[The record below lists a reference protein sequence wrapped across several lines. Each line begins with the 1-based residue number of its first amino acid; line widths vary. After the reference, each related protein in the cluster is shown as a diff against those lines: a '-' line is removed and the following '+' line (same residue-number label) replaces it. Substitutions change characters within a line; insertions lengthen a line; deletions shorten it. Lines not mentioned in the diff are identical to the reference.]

1 MAWTPRRTDSSG
13 KGSAAG
19 VPSPAPRRRRASAA
33 RDAAA
38 TNIPSNPALPPSTG
52 ARPPGGLN
60 NQAGYG
66 RDDRPRDIKVRL
78 GKRWSEIVRNI
89 KAGEYTWAEFVEG
102 LDPEEL
108 ARGQLKGANGTFTG
122 RPPSMVPREFL
133 LACQR
138 EMKARFEVLFSK
150 EVLGIAE
157 QYLAMAQ
164 SPTLKE
170 ETKAKM
176 LQYAMERVFGGIPKD
191 ITIKQEAPW
200 EQMVVNVMGE
210 DTDREVADHLARR
223 YAGYAERM
231 GADAET
237 EET

>member
-1 MAWTPRRTDSSG
+1 MAWTPKRG
-13 KGSAAG
+13 AQGSAAG
-19 VPSPAPRRRRASAA
+19 SPTSPAPRRRRASAA
-33 RDAAA
+33 KDAAA
-38 TNIPSNPALPPSTG
+38 TNIPDTPALPPSTG
-52 ARPPGGLN
+52 ARPSGGKN
-60 NQAGYG
+60 NQAGFG
-66 RDDRPRDIKVRL
+66 RDERPRDIKVRL
-78 GKRWSEIVRNI
+78 GKRWSEIVGAI
-89 KAGEYTWAEFVEG
+89 KAGEYTWADFVEG

-108 ARGQLKGANGTFTG
+108 ARGQLKSAAGTFSG

-191 ITIKQEAPW
+191 IILKQEAPW
-200 EQMVVNVMGE
+200 EQMVVNVMGD
-210 DTDREVADHLARR
+210 DTDREVAPHLARR
-223 YAGYAERM
+223 YAGYKERM
-231 GADAET
+231 GADADT
-237 EET
+237 EEKE